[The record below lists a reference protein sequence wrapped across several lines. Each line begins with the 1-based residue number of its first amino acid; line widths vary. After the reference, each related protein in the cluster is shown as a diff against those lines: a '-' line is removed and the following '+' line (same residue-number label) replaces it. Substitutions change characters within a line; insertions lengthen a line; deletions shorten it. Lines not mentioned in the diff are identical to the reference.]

1 MFLQATS
8 DNEII
13 NIVNSNKNK
22 TSVDND
28 DLSMSLL
35 KKLISHI
42 VKPLTYIC
50 NFSFESGKFPEKMK
64 TAEVIP
70 LFKSGD
76 REKYTNY
83 RPVSILPQFSKIL
96 EKILLLD

>member
-42 VKPLTYIC
+42 VKPLTY
-50 NFSFESGKFPEKMK
+50 
-64 TAEVIP
+64 
-70 LFKSGD
+70 L
-76 REKYTNY
+76 
-83 RPVSILPQFSKIL
+83 
-96 EKILLLD
+96 

>member
-28 DLSMSLL
+28 DLSM
-35 KKLISHI
+35 
-42 VKPLTYIC
+42 
-50 NFSFESGKFPEKMK
+50 
-64 TAEVIP
+64 
-70 LFKSGD
+70 
-76 REKYTNY
+76 
-83 RPVSILPQFSKIL
+83 
-96 EKILLLD
+96 